1 MKHNIFD
8 HEKIPLSGEIFHVLL
23 QRKNVVIEKIL
34 SSNMVPEKEYIQDH
48 DEWVILLSGQA
59 NIFIDHKETTLAPGD
74 YLFIESGKPHRVL
87 KTAMGTTWLA
97 IRLY

>member
-8 HEKIPLSGEIFHVLL
+8 HEKIPLNGEIFHVLL

-34 SSNMVPEKEYIQDH
+34 SSNLVPEKEYIQDH

-59 NIFIDHKETTLAPGD
+59 CIVIENQQIDLAPGD
-74 YLFIESGKPHRVL
+74 YLLVESGKPHRVL
-87 KTAMGTTWLA
+87 KTAAGTTWLA